1 MEIIML
7 SVGDVIP
14 YNNNPKEHPA
24 EQIDRIIESIRE
36 YGMDDPIAI
45 DENNVIIEGHGRL
58 LALKQMGIE
67 SVPCIR
73 LSHLTAEQ
81 KRAYSIAHNKLT
93 LGSGFDLDKLR
104 EEFDFLN
111 EAGYSLLNTGF
122 TAAELDGLF
131 NISAPTEGEDDNFD
145 VTKELE
151 KPCLTKKGDLW
162 MLGRHRLIAGD
173 STEERD
179 IAALLEGAEVDLV
192 VTDPPYNV
200 DYEGWTEGKLKIA
213 NDNMGEIDFYSFLVR
228 FLGLAKGAMTDK
240 ASIYMFY
247 SQSEGLNFRKAFLNT
262 GFHFSD
268 TLIWKKNSFVLGRV
282 PYQRM
287 YEGIMY
293 GWKAGGTHE
302 WFSDRKQSN
311 VLEFDR
317 PVRSEEH
324 PTMKP
329 IPLIAYL
336 IKNSSKEGQA
346 VYDPFGGSG
355 STLIACEQTGRVCYT
370 AEIDTGYCD
379 VIVKRY
385 IKQVGNADKVFVI
398 RNGKRIKYVE
408 AAAKGGRDD

>member
-1 MEIIML
+1 ML